1 MKSWEV
7 FVKDKFSIGELARLF
22 DISTDTLRHYDKLSL
37 LKPDSHT
44 ESGYRYYSLRSLF
57 KLSRILFFK
66 QLDIS
71 LEEIRAY
78 MRHKN
83 KKLLTELLLKKHEE
97 LQGRIQKLT
106 NLQFKIEE
114 KLGLLEEGT
123 KALEVIRVKTLGER
137 SGVFIDVKNMAD
149 QESIK
154 DAFKRVERYLK
165 TSSWLIEGQIYTSV
179 SKGDLLSKRYTQFRY
194 FVEVITLQQEACPQL
209 TRIPDHR
216 YACLVFNGPYSQ
228 MSEQYSKIVQW
239 IEDNG
244 YEIAGD
250 SIEKNIVDYDFADSE
265 AEYISEIQIPIVPRR
280 S

>member
-1 MKSWEV
+1 MRE
-7 FVKDKFSIGELARLF
+7 KFSIGELARLF

-37 LKPDSHT
+37 LKPDMHT
-44 ESGYRYYSLRSLF
+44 EAGYRFYSLRSLF

-71 LEEIRAY
+71 LEDIRAY

-83 KKLLTELLLKKHEE
+83 KRLLTELLLKKHGE
-97 LQGRIQKLT
+97 LSARIQKLT

-123 KALEVIRVKTLGER
+123 KALEAIRVKTLESR
-137 SGVFIDVKNMAD
+137 LGVFIDVNAMEDEAAM
-149 QESIK
+149 K

-179 SKGDLLSKRYTQFRY
+179 SRQDLLTQNYTNYRY
-194 FVEVITLQQEACPQL
+194 FIEVVTLQQDACPLL
-209 TRIPDHR
+209 TAIPANQ

-228 MSEQYSKIVQW
+228 MSMQYSKIMAW
-239 IEDNG
+239 IEEHG
-244 YEIAGD
+244 YEVVGD

-265 AEYISEIQIPIVPRR
+265 AEYISEIQIPVTPRNP
-280 S
+280 

>member
-1 MKSWEV
+1 MR
-7 FVKDKFSIGELARLF
+7 DKFSIGELARLF

-71 LEEIRAY
+71 LDEIRAY

-83 KKLLTELLLKKHEE
+83 KQLLTELLQKKHSE
-97 LQGRIQKLT
+97 LQARIHKLT
-106 NLQFKIEE
+106 NLQYKIEE

-123 KALEVIRVKTLGER
+123 NALEAIRIKELGER
-137 SGVFIDVKNMAD
+137 LGVFVDVHTMGD
-149 QESIK
+149 QVAIK

-179 SKGDLLSKRYTQFRY
+179 AKEDLIAQRYTQYRY
-194 FVEVITLQQEACPQL
+194 FVEVVTLQQEACPLL
-209 TRIPDHR
+209 TVLPTNR
-216 YACLVFNGPYSQ
+216 YACLVFNGPYSE
-228 MSEQYSKIVQW
+228 MSAQYSRLVSW
-239 IEDNG
+239 IEANG
-244 YEIAGD
+244 YIIAGD

-265 AEYISEIQIPIVPRR
+265 AEYISEIQIPIVEKEASYASRAN
-280 S
+280 